1 MIFYVEDEGKEK
13 GEHLRV
19 HAPFGL
25 DAIVAEPEDE
35 DVEQQHCEVQQKCY
49 L

>member
-1 MIFYVEDEGKEK
+1 MGYVEYEGKEE
-13 GEHLRV
+13 GEDLGM

-25 DAIVAEPEDE
+25 DAVVAQPEDE
-35 DVEQQHCEVQQKCY
+35 DVEQQHCEVQQEGE